1 MSVQTINT
9 VDVFEFERREAHL
22 SSDDGHDGPPY
33 TIHGIALG
41 AGDVTHGSSGVK
53 KLWPGE
59 ELKEAA
65 ETLED
70 KNLVVDH
77 DNTVS
82 GVVGR
87 VTKAGYKDDVGVIY
101 EAELFDESLVNK
113 VKDGLLEV
121 SIRGYHTDVDEMEDD
136 AETGAKVVSD
146 IEFDNL
152 SIVPNGAS
160 PSNTL
165 EMGEHAEL
173 SVEELT
179 AFTDTLEKA
188 ELQEIEA
195 SDFVQW
201 NDGKHGIVFKV
212 SGDTATVEVM
222 EKVDEKWRAVGTQA
236 EVMLDDLSMWDVDES
251 DVGGPVKDDETSES
265 SGRMDEEED
274 EEEEEMEDPQHRET
288 IEEIDNYL
296 QAEGTSDMPISEFIA
311 WTGHDDDVQE
321 TANEYVN
328 REDNSFQDPVSEF
341 QSWLSKVMN
350 MEEATEDTE
359 LEGSVHKP
367 DWSGTDDNDWSKPSL
382 SEFASGSWDELPS
395 ERKSSIGEHFIFSM
409 TGFPA
414 ENFSDMKLPIVR
426 PNGTLSLS
434 AVRNAKSR
442 LSQTDGLSSEQR
454 SRVESMLDSILEDNS
469 SDEEAGDGES
479 VSEKGGDDS
488 RHSEE
493 DAEME
498 GGNGHMFSSEQEAMD
513 MAEEIGI
520 SGAHKMGDM
529 WMPGETHQAYLDA
542 VAQAMGHMKKDDEEM
557 ESSVPEITG
566 VSVLTSDDL
575 WQSCKSGKSEMDSIT
590 ELQVINMTEISDEL
604 KAQLEQLEEPTAVEA
619 GDLEELK
626 NKATMYDDI
635 SEDISE
641 LRERTDVLDSVD
653 RSLVDELAEAD
664 EPMVIES
671 SRYESLS
678 DEAEQVKKVY
688 AANLSE
694 EVEFFDADELVEK
707 FSIEELRAKH
717 DEHVGELEEE
727 LSPDPKGG
735 DMSEEELEEKASE
748 SEKDEAELEKEEEVA
763 ARQEELRAR
772 MRRDRR
778 KNN

>member
-9 VDVFEFERREAHL
+9 VDVCEFERREAHL

-59 ELKEAA
+59 ELKKAA
-65 ETLED
+65 ETLEG

-101 EAELFDESLVNK
+101 EAELFDESLADK

-121 SIRGYHTDVDEMEDD
+121 SIRGYHTDVDEMEEDF
-136 AETGAKVVSD
+136 ETGAKIVSD

-165 EMGEHAEL
+165 EFGEHAEL
-173 SVEELT
+173 SAEELS
-179 AFTDTLEKA
+179 AFTDTLEA
-188 ELQEIEA
+188 VELQEIEA

-222 EKVDEKWRAVGTQA
+222 EKVDEKWRAIGTQE
-236 EVMLDDLSMWDVDES
+236 EVMLDDLSMWEVDES
-251 DVGGPVKDDETSES
+251 DIGGPVKDDETSES
-265 SGRMDEEED
+265 SGHMDEEDED
-274 EEEEEMEDPQHRET
+274 EEDDEEEEMEDPQHRET
-288 IEEIDNYL
+288 IEEIDNFL
-296 QAEGTSDMPISEFIA
+296 QAEGTSEMPVSEFIA
-311 WTGHDDDVQE
+311 WTDHDDDVQE

-328 REDNSFQDPVSEF
+328 RGDNSFQDPVSEF
-341 QSWLSKVMN
+341 QEWLKSIMS
-350 MEEATEDTE
+350 MEEGEKTEQ

-367 DWSGTDDNDWSKPSL
+367 DWSGTDENEWNKPALDDFTSESWEDL
-382 SEFASGSWDELPS
+382 SDDE
-395 ERKSSIGEHFIFSM
+395 KSSIGNHFIFSM

-414 ENFSDMKLPIVR
+414 DNFSDMKLPVVR
-426 PNGTLSLS
+426 PSGTLSLS
-434 AVRNAKSR
+434 AVRNAKAR
-442 LSQTDGLSSEQR
+442 LSQTDGLSGEQR

-469 SDEEAGDGES
+469 SDEEMGEHGS
-479 VSEKGGDDS
+479 
-488 RHSEE
+488 
-493 DAEME
+493 A
-498 GGNGHMFSSEQEAMD
+498 HMFSSEEEAMD
-513 MAEEIGI
+513 MAERMGI
-520 SGAHKMGDM
+520 SGAHQMGDM

-542 VAQAMGHMKKDDEEM
+542 VAQMMGHMDGKEDEEEM
-557 ESSVPEITG
+557 GSGVPEISG
-566 VSVLTSDDL
+566 VPVLTSDDL
-575 WQSCKSGKSEMDSIT
+575 WQRSKSGESEMDSIT
-590 ELQVINMTEISDEL
+590 ELQVINMTEIDEEF
-604 KAQLEQLEEPTAVEA
+604 KAQLEELEDATVVEQK
-619 GDLEELK
+619 DLDELK
-626 NKATMYDDI
+626 NKAEMYDDI

-641 LRERTDVLDSVD
+641 LRERTEVLDSVD
-653 RSLVDELAEAD
+653 RELVDELSEAD

-678 DEAEQVKKVY
+678 AEAEQVKKVY
-688 AANLSE
+688 AANLAE
-694 EVEFFDADELVEK
+694 EVEFFDADELVDK

-735 DMSEEELEEKASE
+735 DPSEEELEKKSKG
-748 SEKDEAELEKEEEVA
+748 SEKNEAELEKEEEVKQ
-763 ARQEELRAR
+763 RQEELRAR

-778 KNN
+778 KDN